1 MTPLRLFATSVAALL
16 LIVPAVAQTPG
27 HRIILEQSSQ
37 PQRQEG
43 SVRIQSN
50 INLFMPGATGEG
62 NDAQNLRERARRL
75 VYEMAA
81 DECDLLRD
89 VLAKDCRLESVNTNL
104 SRQLGQQQEG
114 YTVNGSMSFQ
124 ITLK

>member
-1 MTPLRLFATSVAALL
+1 MTPLRLIATSIAALL

-27 HRIILEQSSQ
+27 QRIILEQSSQ

-124 ITLK
+124 IALK